1 MPLMPNYRSPRRALT
16 RRRLRGQ
23 LGVNR
28 VWDRHMPSWGRRP
41 APSSP
46 SPPCAWPTC
55 VSAYEPGEAGP
66 AMEVNW
72 RCRPAARCRA
82 RRRRPEHQEQLGG
95 QHHEVRGRDG
105 RRDGAVRRRG
115 RGSRGTSADAAR
127 RVVAQRTGSGHES
140 SGSAWIDWK
149 VRVCAMRNLGN

>member
-1 MPLMPNYRSPRRALT
+1 MPNYRSPRRALT

-66 AMEVNW
+66 ALEVNW

-95 QHHEVRGRDG
+95 QHQVHQGQGWPPPRQRCSPSGQGQSRDERGRC
-105 RRDGAVRRRG
+105 AT
-115 RGSRGTSADAAR
+115 SRSSE
-127 RVVAQRTGSGHES
+127 TGSGHES